1 LTSLTNV
8 YYALPQLPGIDAGDY
23 TYTKQLVKAWDG
35 SGFMRWPLGLCA
47 LVGLVVIIWK
57 FFDILLKS
65 AATRKMLQEVDEL
78 LAQQQIKEALEFTRE
93 SDLPAANILH
103 AGLERRDE
111 GTERV
116 MKAIENQGL
125 IELSKLER
133 GLVVLATLTNV
144 APLLGFLGTVM
155 GMITAFQAI
164 EMAGE
169 VDATTVAG
177 GIKTALYTT
186 AAGLAIA
193 IPVSIAHNYFVSR
206 IDHLVIDIEESAQK
220 MIDALFAAQMGREAG
235 D

>member
-1 LTSLTNV
+1 MTSLANV
-8 YYALPQLPGIDAGDY
+8 YHALPQLPGMDAQDL
-23 TYTKQLVKAWDG
+23 TFTEQLTQAWDNL
-35 SGFMRWPLGLCA
+35 SIMQWPLALCIV
-47 LVGLVVIIWK
+47 VGLVVIIWK

-65 AATRKMLQEVDEL
+65 TATRKMLQEVDEL
-78 LAQQQIKEALEFTRE
+78 LAQRQIKEALEFTRE
-93 SDLPAANILH
+93 SDLPAANILY

-116 MKAIENQGL
+116 TKAIENQGL

-155 GMITAFQAI
+155 GMIAAFQAI
-164 EMAGE
+164 ELAGE

-193 IPVSIAHNYFVSR
+193 IPVSIAHNYLVSR

-220 MIDALFAAQMGREAG
+220 MIDALFAAQMGQEAG

>member
-1 LTSLTNV
+1 MTSLTNV
-8 YYALPQLPGIDAGDY
+8 YYALPQLPGVEAPDL
-23 TYTKQLVKAWDG
+23 TFTQQMMEAWDN
-35 SGFMRWPLGLCA
+35 FAIMKWPLGICI

-57 FFDILLKS
+57 FFDILMKG

-78 LAQQQIKEALEFTRE
+78 LAQQRIKEALEFTRE
-93 SDLPAANILH
+93 SDLPAANILY

-111 GTERV
+111 GTDRV
-116 MKAIENQGL
+116 TKAIENQGL

-144 APLLGFLGTVM
+144 APLLGFLGTVI
-155 GMITAFQAI
+155 GMIAAFQAI
-164 EMAGE
+164 ELAGE

-206 IDHLVIDIEESAQK
+206 IDHLVIDIEESAQN
-220 MIDALFAAQMGREAG
+220 MIDALFAAQAGRQAG